1 MHDTPLEVFQAAYGQ
16 SPTEQ
21 LAVVEETFN
30 PTQGF
35 TQRSAETNFMLTM
48 THGRKLR
55 DNTRY
60 ERILKGH
67 SVFMNVLNRYGFS
80 RV

>member
-1 MHDTPLEVFQAAYGQ
+1 MHDTPPEVFQAEYGL
-16 SPTEQ
+16 T
-21 LAVVEETFN
+21 AEETFN

-67 SVFMNVLNRYGFS
+67 SVFMSVLNRYGFS